1 MEIKRLLTSALFSN
15 GAEDLAFGPIIAA
28 ADNSARLH
36 AHARSDYQIRKGDAL
51 LIDFG
56 ARL

>member
-51 LIDFG
+51 F
-56 ARL
+56 